1 MDKIIENLT
10 RDYKS
15 SIDFFNHAD
24 YNHFFSDIRLS
35 IEWFLKLMIHEVLES
50 ESLANAI
57 IEGKDSF
64 SLDRASNRWKL
75 AGKPQ
80 QQEPEGAFFVQ
91 LLKNAMFYKH
101 PQIWES
107 TEKKTY
113 RLKKYCETS
122 FDKLSN
128 YYSVAS
134 ELQLHTGS
142 TQLDLPT
149 QAKGCAGDFSTI
161 FDQIKSVFPKTYTI
175 FCSLP
180 KPDLAAAD

>member
-1 MDKIIENLT
+1 
-10 RDYKS
+10 
-15 SIDFFNHAD
+15 
-24 YNHFFSDIRLS
+24 
-35 IEWFLKLMIHEVLES
+35 
-50 ESLANAI
+50 
-57 IEGKDSF
+57 
-64 SLDRASNRWKL
+64 
-75 AGKPQ
+75 
-80 QQEPEGAFFVQ
+80 
-91 LLKNAMFYKH
+91 MFYKH

-161 FDQIKSVFPKTYTI
+161 FDQIKSVFQRPTQYFAVSPNLTWRLRI
-175 FCSLP
+175 NVQIR
-180 KPDLAAAD
+180 

>member
-64 SLDRASNRWKL
+64 SLDRA
-75 AGKPQ
+75 
-80 QQEPEGAFFVQ
+80 
-91 LLKNAMFYKH
+91 
-101 PQIWES
+101 
-107 TEKKTY
+107 
-113 RLKKYCETS
+113 TS
-122 FDKLSN
+122 
-128 YYSVAS
+128 V
-134 ELQLHTGS
+134 H
-142 TQLDLPT
+142 
-149 QAKGCAGDFSTI
+149 
-161 FDQIKSVFPKTYTI
+161 
-175 FCSLP
+175 
-180 KPDLAAAD
+180 